1 MKIWERFTCRAP
13 QGARRYGQRS
23 HGVLLM
29 IFQPTRWMT
38 SFASTFQPTRPLRGA
53 TWRPAQSSPLT
64 RFQPTRPLRGATS
77 GLLCRRDRF
86 SQISTHAPL
95 AGRDYCAP
103 YSFDKSL
110 ISTHAPLAGRDCQ
123 QQSLAYTQMQIST
136 HAPLAGRDFSC
147 CFYVWCRC

>member
-53 TWRPAQSSPLT
+53 TAQIQ
-64 RFQPTRPLRGATS
+64 REWQEQQFQPTRPLRGATVLRLLALRAEVISTHAPLAGRDIIALREGENILCISTHAPLAGRDIYKQTGVAELS
-77 GLLCRRDRF
+77 G
-86 SQISTHAPL
+86 ISTHAPL
-95 AGRDYCAP
+95 AGRDY
-103 YSFDKSL
+103 L
-110 ISTHAPLAGRDCQ
+110 
-123 QQSLAYTQMQIST
+123 
-136 HAPLAGRDFSC
+136 
-147 CFYVWCRC
+147 